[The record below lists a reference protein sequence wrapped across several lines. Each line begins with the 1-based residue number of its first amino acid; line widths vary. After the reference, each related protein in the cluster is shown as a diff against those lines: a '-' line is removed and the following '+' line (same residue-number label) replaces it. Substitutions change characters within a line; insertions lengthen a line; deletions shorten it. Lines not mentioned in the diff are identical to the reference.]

1 MKSGIRLII
10 VSLLLLVV
18 LAGFGIGGTVDVK
31 REVLKI
37 YLPREVV
44 VKDDALELG
53 CIGIVRGEDAA
64 VAKAR
69 SVSLGKFSMT
79 GQRIVLDRATILS
92 RLASIGI
99 KGDDVVISGASL
111 VTVRREEGSV
121 DGVRI
126 VRVAREYLEKRL
138 NGTVSG
144 VVALTRPKN
153 CVLADRGGEIELVP
167 RMSKYSSNV
176 RPKIWVGVVQDGVE
190 KEGFEISFSLKYKS
204 RRAITTADI
213 SSGERI
219 SKENVKIETI
229 EASSP
234 ELPGW
239 SSPYGMVAKRLIRKG
254 TTLKGDV
261 VGPVELP
268 VLIKRRQTVMV
279 KVETGALH
287 ITSFG
292 EAMEEGKVG
301 QYIRVK
307 MGTNREARTIVGK
320 VGSDG
325 SVSPIF

>member
-1 MKSGIRLII
+1 MKSLTRVVI
-10 VSLLLLVV
+10 VSVLLLIVFS
-18 LAGFGIGGTVDVK
+18 GFGVGGTVEVK
-31 REVLKI
+31 RDVLKI

-44 VKDDALELG
+44 VKSDVLELG
-53 CIGIVRGEDAA
+53 SIGIVRGEDAA
-64 VAKAR
+64 VATAN
-69 SVSLGKFSMT
+69 SVSLGKFSVT

-92 RLASIGI
+92 RLASSGI
-99 KGDDVVISGASL
+99 KSKDVVISGASL

-126 VRVAREYLEKRL
+126 IRVAREFLEKRL
-138 NGTVSG
+138 NGTVSEA
-144 VVALTRPKN
+144 VAITRPKN

-176 RPKIWVGVVQDGVE
+176 RPKIWVAVVQDGVE

-204 RRAITTADI
+204 RRAVTTAEI
-213 SSGERI
+213 SSGETI
-219 SKENVKIETI
+219 SKENVKIETM
-229 EASSP
+229 EASTP
-234 ELPGW
+234 ESSGW

-254 TTLKGDV
+254 TTLKGDI
-261 VGPVELP
+261 VGPLELP
-268 VLIKRRQTVMV
+268 VVIKRRQTVMV

-292 EAMEEGKVG
+292 EAIEDGKVG
-301 QYIRVK
+301 QFIRVK

-325 SVSPIF
+325 SVSPVF